1 MKKRDKDRMI
11 LQLKTLER
19 VIGDVRGSLKLL
31 ETSHIDV
38 DRESLE
44 GELVILIGKKE
55 RLEKEIINIEESSE

>member
-1 MKKRDKDRMI
+1 MKKRDRDRME

-19 VIGDVRGSLKLL
+19 VVADVRGSLKLL

-44 GELVILIGKKE
+44 EELVILIGKKD
-55 RLEKEIINIEESSE
+55 RLEKEILNFEDSSE

>member
-38 DRESLE
+38 DRKSLQE
-44 GELVILIGKKE
+44 ELVILIGKKE
-55 RLEKEIINIEESSE
+55 KLEKEIIEIEDSF